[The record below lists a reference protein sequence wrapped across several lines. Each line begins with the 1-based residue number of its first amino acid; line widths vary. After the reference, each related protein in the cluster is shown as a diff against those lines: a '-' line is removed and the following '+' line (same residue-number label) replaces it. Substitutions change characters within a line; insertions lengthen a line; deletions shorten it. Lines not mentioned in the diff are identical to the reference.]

1 MCPIKT
7 LTEQDLLKCLHHF
20 AANYYTEK
28 GQLIDASKIARL
40 KKKARKKAKMT
51 ADPGSRSS
59 SRSTVDSIS
68 GEESDTSNRDVVPPS
83 STKPQIPKQ
92 EGLQGADLV
101 KDMYKMLDG
110 SALVALG

>member
-1 MCPIKT
+1 M
-7 LTEQDLLKCLHHF
+7 
-20 AANYYTEK
+20 
-28 GQLIDASKIARL
+28 S
-40 KKKARKKAKMT
+40 

-68 GEESDTSNRDVVPPS
+68 GEESDTSSTDIVPPC
-83 STKPQIPKQ
+83 STTPQAPKQ

-101 KDMYKMLDG
+101 KDMYKILDG